1 MAVKPLILS
10 SDRRSRVSMK
20 SDLSK
25 DLLAIVG
32 LCSEGSS
39 TGSPRTD
46 LPALGVHGFSFRGRT
61 GMTEKESAFSL
72 GRSIPTPRC
81 YTHPLSLETYDD
93 CTDLALVIDAH
104 CHILPPS
111 FRDRRAEIAQR
122 DATFAALLSDPAAAI
137 ASAEDLLSAMDRG
150 GVDRAVVMGMGW
162 TDPDVAM
169 EANDYI
175 IQAVAE
181 NPSRLT
187 GFCSVN
193 PVWGERAFSEA
204 KRCFAAGLAGIGELH
219 ADTQGFDITSVETM
233 APIMELARSD
243 GRPVLVHASEPV
255 GHGYPGKGSTTPDK
269 LYRFIQN
276 FPGNPIICAHWGGGL
291 PFYSLMPEVKES
303 LKNVYFDSAAS
314 PFLYRPEVFATVSE
328 LVGKGKVFFA
338 SDYPLLDIS
347 RPLEQARTAGLAPD
361 VEAALLSGNAAKLF
375 GL

>member
-1 MAVKPLILS
+1 M
-10 SDRRSRVSMK
+10 
-20 SDLSK
+20 
-25 DLLAIVG
+25 
-32 LCSEGSS
+32 
-39 TGSPRTD
+39 
-46 LPALGVHGFSFRGRT
+46 
-61 GMTEKESAFSL
+61 
-72 GRSIPTPRC
+72 
-81 YTHPLSLETYDD
+81 
-93 CTDLALVIDAH
+93 VIDAH

-122 DATFAALLSDPAAAI
+122 DATFAALLSDPSAAI
-137 ASAEDLLSAMDRG
+137 ASAEDLLSAMDRS

-162 TDPDVAM
+162 TYPDVAM

-175 IQAVAE
+175 IQAVAD
-181 NPSRLT
+181 NPNRLT
-187 GFCSVN
+187 GLCSVN
-193 PVWGERAFSEA
+193 PVWGEKAFSEA

-219 ADTQGFDITSVETM
+219 ADTQDFDITSVETM

-255 GHGYPGKGSTTPDK
+255 GHRYPGKGSTTPDK
-269 LYRFIQN
+269 LYRLIQN
-276 FPGNPIICAHWGGGL
+276 FPGNAIICAHWGGGL

-303 LKNVYFDSAAS
+303 LKKVYFDSAAS
-314 PFLYRPEVFATVSE
+314 PFLYQPEVFATVSE

-347 RPLEQARTAGLAPD
+347 RPLDQARNAGLAPD